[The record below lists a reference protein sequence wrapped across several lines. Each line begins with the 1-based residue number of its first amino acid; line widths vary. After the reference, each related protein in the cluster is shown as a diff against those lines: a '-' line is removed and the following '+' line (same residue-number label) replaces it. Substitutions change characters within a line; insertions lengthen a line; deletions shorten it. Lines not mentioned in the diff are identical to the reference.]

1 MQQQHNPLLGPFFF
15 SLLQAEGNTLKN
27 LFFFI
32 TSVKESTMSF
42 CSYLTSGSKMNTLAK
57 RGFVACTQNFGEMTE
72 MFLGSEDLRQQCRA
86 TTCNPEPVL
95 SHSYSEGT
103 DRQNSHVNP
112 SKKFSVSTKLI
123 HTHVSLAEV
132 GSSVPGQLMKMSGQD
147 TCVFSPPT
155 VPW

>member
-1 MQQQHNPLLGPFFF
+1 MQ
-15 SLLQAEGNTLKN
+15 K
-27 LFFFI
+27 
-32 TSVKESTMSF
+32 
-42 CSYLTSGSKMNTLAK
+42 
-57 RGFVACTQNFGEMTE
+57 GFVASTQNFGE

-103 DRQNSHVNP
+103 DGQNSHINP

-132 GSSVPGQLMKMSGQD
+132 GSSVSVQLLKMSGQD
-147 TCVFSPPT
+147 TCGFFPPLCLGDQFLRGHLQENKT
-155 VPW
+155 KQIR